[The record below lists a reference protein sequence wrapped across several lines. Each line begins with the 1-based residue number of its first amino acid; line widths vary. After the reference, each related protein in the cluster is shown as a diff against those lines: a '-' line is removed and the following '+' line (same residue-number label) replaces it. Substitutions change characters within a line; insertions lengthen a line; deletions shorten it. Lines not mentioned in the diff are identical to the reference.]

1 LINPDYSAKLYT
13 ASYKGGIVRIPNEVQ
28 LSQPWRI
35 HSVVHDFT
43 LEDVWR
49 LPAVSG
55 NMADFASVIDMVT
68 RSDPVNADSAPTRFL
83 WGVRDR
89 LGNWFDL
96 GRISTTAGTEKRL
109 PIPGTREFTLAD
121 RLPSDLRGSADEVHF
136 DHLPFVPL
144 YRTEDEFAAEISNQ
158 TVHGVM
164 HVAWVGRDS
173 DDDHEAQMAVYVK
186 PRGRFGQAYMAFI
199 KPFRYLIVYPALQ
212 RQLARTWSRRRAVP

>member
-1 LINPDYSAKLYT
+1 M
-13 ASYKGGIVRIPNEVQ
+13 RIPNEVQ

-35 HSVVHDFT
+35 HSVVEDFT

-55 NMADFASVIDMVT
+55 TKDDFGSVIDLVT
-68 RSDPVNADSAPTRFL
+68 RSDPGATSSAPTRFL
-83 WGVRDR
+83 WNVRDR
-89 LGNWFDL
+89 LGDWFDL
-96 GRISTTAGTEKRL
+96 GRVSTTAGAENRL
-109 PIPGTREFTLAD
+109 PIPGTRQFSLAD
-121 RLPSDLRGSADEVHF
+121 RLPNDLRGSADDVQF

-164 HVAWVGRDS
+164 HVAWVSRGS

-199 KPFRYLIVYPALQ
+199 KPFRYLIVYPALE
-212 RQLARTWSRRRAVP
+212 RQVARTWSRRRAVP

>member
-1 LINPDYSAKLYT
+1 M
-13 ASYKGGIVRIPNEVQ
+13 RIPNEVQ

-35 HSVVHDFT
+35 HGVVHDFT

-49 LPAVSG
+49 LPAVTG

-68 RSDPVNADSAPTRFL
+68 QSDPVNSDSAPTRLL

-89 LGNWFDL
+89 LGKWFDL

-109 PIPGTREFTLAD
+109 PIPGTPEFTLAD
-121 RLPSDLRGSADEVHF
+121 RLPNDLRGSADEVHF

-144 YRTEDEFAAEISNQ
+144 YRTEDEFAAEMSNQ

-186 PRGRFGQAYMAFI
+186 PRGRFGQVYMAFI